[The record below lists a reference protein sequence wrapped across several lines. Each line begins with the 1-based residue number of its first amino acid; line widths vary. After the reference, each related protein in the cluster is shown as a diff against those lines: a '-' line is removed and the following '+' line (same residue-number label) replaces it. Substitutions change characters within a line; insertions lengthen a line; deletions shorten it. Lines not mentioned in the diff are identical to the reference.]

1 MTVKVNY
8 NAMDVVKFLSAILLV
23 CAHTA
28 SERVSLPQILDLCC
42 SLYIVTV
49 PFFFVASSF
58 LFFKKLER
66 CDDHTAV
73 YKKYTKRIWRMYLA
87 WSLIYF
93 CFVVANWI
101 IKGTNID
108 EVVIYFHHAL
118 VFSTYPTIWFLPALW
133 VGVSLV
139 YLCRYKW
146 NMKECYIFIIAILI
160 YCIGALEYSYH
171 SLSPL
176 MGTVND
182 VYSSVFVTWRNGLFN
197 AFIYAF
203 IGSQIAIG
211 VIKNIK
217 YNIIATIIFGL
228 LFLIEAFTMKRIV
241 PTADANYLFMLVPF
255 SYFFF
260 SMVCQIKLPESNIYV
275 PLRKMSML
283 IFVSQRLFLTAIPS
297 VVAIDAISGPWDVT
311 NNGIIALCL
320 VLAEVCLFSYLLMI
334 GAKRIKVLNCL
345 I

>member
-1 MTVKVNY
+1 MTVKENY

-28 SERVSLPQILDLCC
+28 SERVSLPYILDLCC

-58 LFFKKLER
+58 LFFLKLER
-66 CDDHTAV
+66 SNDYAAL
-73 YKKYTKRIWRMYLA
+73 YKKYTKRILRMYLA

-108 EVVIYFHHAL
+108 EVVLYFHHAL

-146 NMKECYIFIIAILI
+146 NMKECNIFIIAILT

-203 IGSQIAIG
+203 IGSQ
-211 VIKNIK
+211 
-217 YNIIATIIFGL
+217 T
-228 LFLIEAFTMKRIV
+228 
-241 PTADANYLFMLVPF
+241 
-255 SYFFF
+255 
-260 SMVCQIKLPESNIYV
+260 
-275 PLRKMSML
+275 
-283 IFVSQRLFLTAIPS
+283 
-297 VVAIDAISGPWDVT
+297 
-311 NNGIIALCL
+311 
-320 VLAEVCLFSYLLMI
+320 
-334 GAKRIKVLNCL
+334 
-345 I
+345 

>member
-1 MTVKVNY
+1 
-8 NAMDVVKFLSAILLV
+8 
-23 CAHTA
+23 
-28 SERVSLPQILDLCC
+28 
-42 SLYIVTV
+42 
-49 PFFFVASSF
+49 
-58 LFFKKLER
+58 
-66 CDDHTAV
+66 
-73 YKKYTKRIWRMYLA
+73 MYLA

-146 NMKECYIFIIAILI
+146 NMKECYILIIAILI

-211 VIKNIK
+211 VVKNIK
-217 YNIIATIIFGL
+217 YNLIATIIFGI

-260 SMVCQIKLPESNIYV
+260 SMVCQIRLPESNIYV

-297 VVAIDAISGPWDVT
+297 VVAIDAISGPWDIT
-311 NNGIIALCL
+311 SNGIIALCL

-334 GAKRIKVLNCL
+334 GAKRIRVLNYL